1 MALVDSITRQLQK
14 ENPENSDLQQKNL
27 PNILFHLKEQT
38 DYGDA
43 DKSETITLM
52 LWDPRNQHRWHM
64 KLN

>member
-1 MALVDSITRQLQK
+1 MALVDYIIQQLQK
-14 ENPENSDLQQKNL
+14 ENSDLQQKNL

-43 DKSETITLM
+43 NKSETITLM
-52 LWDPRNQHRWHM
+52 LWDPRNQHWWYM